1 MKIAVMTDSGSG
13 LSPKTGRQIGIH
25 VIPMPFFM
33 DDQTYTEDVNI
44 GREEF
49 FQKLIAGARASTSQ
63 PSPAMLETAWDSALR
78 THDAVVYI
86 PLTSG
91 LSSTCENAQI
101 MARDEKYA
109 GRVFVA
115 DTRGVSVIQYMS
127 CLDALRLAAAGSGPE
142 EIVRILEGNHG
153 KNSTYIYIDTLEYL
167 RRGGRV
173 PWAAASLATLLH
185 IKPILKIDNGSRLD
199 TFSKARTE
207 KKCREIMIRQ
217 LHTDLEQVFHDPRAQ
232 SCHLAVAYSD
242 SVEKAREFADE
253 IAASFPDRKYQEV
266 IVHPL
271 PLLICCHTGPGALGC
286 GFVFPA

>member
-13 LSPKTGRQIGIH
+13 LSPKAGREIGIH
-25 VIPMPFFM
+25 VVPMPFFM
-33 DDQTYTEDVNI
+33 DDETYTEDVDI
-44 GREEF
+44 GRDAF
-49 FQKLIAGARASTSQ
+49 FKALTEGVHGSTSQ
-63 PSPAMLETAWDSALR
+63 PSPAILQAAWDSALR
-78 THDAVVYI
+78 THDAVVHI

-91 LSSTCENAQI
+91 LSSTCENAQSL
-101 MARDEKYA
+101 ADEEKYR

-127 CLDALRLAAAGSGPE
+127 CLDAVRLASAGCGPE
-142 EIVRILEGNHG
+142 EIVRILEENRG
-153 KNSTYIYIDTLEYL
+153 KNSIYIYIDTLEYL

-173 PWAAASLATLLH
+173 TRAAASLATLLH

-207 KKCREIMIRQ
+207 KKCRQIMIKQ
-217 LHTDLEQVFHDPRAQ
+217 LHQDLETIYHDPDA
-232 SCHLAVAYSD
+232 SGCHLAVAYSD
-242 SVEKAREFADE
+242 SVEKARDFADE
-253 IAASFPDRKYQEV
+253 IAASFPNRKYQEV

-286 GFVFPA
+286 GFVYPA